1 MMATLRRYIR
11 AFVLALR
18 FTLRGEKPPLLQV
31 RDRQPD
37 LVAWWEHT
45 LTLVAEIER
54 SAAAQGVDTAT
65 ILIHADKRDVSMKTV
80 LATVKFHAEREYPY
94 LIVQN
99 DQYSPMTLQALN
111 LNDRYLVMQLSKT
124 VPPLLRRSVE
134 NLNDHLGLLPETEP
148 PEV

>member
-1 MMATLRRYIR
+1 M
-11 AFVLALR
+11 LALR

-37 LVAWWEHT
+37 LVAWWERT

-54 SAAAQGVDTAT
+54 AAAAQSLDTAT
-65 ILIHADKRDVSMKTV
+65 LKIHADKRDVSMKTI

-111 LNDRYLVMQLSKT
+111 LNDRYLLMQLSKSIS
-124 VPPLLRRSVE
+124 PSLIGRIKE
-134 NLNDHLGLLPETEP
+134 LNDHLGMLPAAEGS
-148 PEV
+148 EV